1 MDKDRRSTEMNDTI
15 RPLPNGD
22 FEVIKTRE
30 EHKQVKITIPES
42 WEPKNTEA
50 FNRWASKLPVI

>member
-1 MDKDRRSTEMNDTI
+1 MNDTI

-30 EHKQVKITIPES
+30 EHKQVKITIPPN
-42 WEPKNTEA
+42 WEPENTEA